1 MKYKNVRDEPQIKSY
16 MVFRQN
22 ADIKNEDEAIAVID
36 VVLPCG
42 IMVYAIT
49 GDIDTERWVYCGMH
63 DNLETVE
70 EMLDLIY

>member
-22 ADIKNEDEAIAVID
+22 ADINNEDEAFAVID
-36 VVLPCG
+36 IILPPG

-49 GDIDTERWVYCGMH
+49 GYKETEHWVYCGMH